1 VVRRDLARF
10 ALVGLI
16 VAATAALY
24 SWKIDRHLGE
34 IRNHKE
40 GLDFHDYYFSAKA
53 HVEDKASIYNHAAMV
68 MKSRRDVGVGWLP
81 VYVYPPLLAVVF
93 LPLAKLSYLT
103 VRLGW
108 LVLNQLFLAA
118 TVLACARIY
127 EVRSGRRVG
136 VEFGVVFV
144 FLAAAAFDPT
154 LDHDWEGQSNLLV
167 LALSAWALYAYLK
180 PKRSDLAT
188 ALLLAPAILLKLFPA
203 VLLPLFVARRSW
215 RTLLYTGGVA
225 LAITAVSLIWIPWSD
240 YKQFPHVL
248 LDSRYT
254 REGGPTLGNYSM
266 AAGVLWLAS
275 WFGAHAGSATKY
287 ATLFI
292 RFVPYAL
299 VVAAAAWEAR
309 KSDGMVPVL
318 RLSQAFVLIGF
329 LMTTWWEH
337 HNVFLLLPY
346 FIALRAAM
354 LEPLRARV
362 AATLVIV
369 SALWV
374 GLARHPLVWD
384 WTLIGHPKWKAFRES
399 FMESKRIGI
408 LLLLIALELL
418 IARFKTE
425 SRAEPIPA

>member
-1 VVRRDLARF
+1 MVKREHARF

-16 VAATAALY
+16 VATSAALY

-34 IRNHKE
+34 IRQHKE

-53 HVEDKASIYNHAAMV
+53 RLEDKASIYNHAAMLS
-68 MKSRRDVGVGWLP
+68 KSRRDVNVGWLP
-81 VYVYPPLLAVVF
+81 VYVYPPLLVVVF

-108 LVLNQLFLAA
+108 LVLNQLFLGA
-118 TVLACARIY
+118 TVLACARLY
-127 EVRSGRRVG
+127 QARTGRRVG
-136 VEFGVVFV
+136 LEFAVVFV

-167 LALSAWALYAYLK
+167 LALSAWALYAYFK
-180 PKRSDLAT
+180 PRRSNLAVG
-188 ALLLAPAILLKLFPA
+188 LLLAPAILLKLFPA
-203 VLLPLFVARRSW
+203 VLLPIMLARRSW
-215 RTLLYTGGVA
+215 RALFWTGAAA

-240 YKQFPHVL
+240 YKMFPHVL

-266 AAGVLWLAS
+266 AAGVM
-275 WFGAHAGSATKY
+275 WFATWIGAHAGTVTKY

-292 RFVPYAL
+292 RFVPYLA

-309 KSDGMVPVL
+309 RSYGLVPAL
-318 RLSQAFVLIGF
+318 RFSQAFVLIGF

-337 HNVFLLLPY
+337 HNVFLIFPY
-346 FIALRAAM
+346 FFALRAAM
-354 LEPLRARV
+354 LEPVRARV
-362 AATLVIV
+362 AAVLVVI
-369 SALWV
+369 SLLWV

-384 WTLIGHPKWKAFRES
+384 WTLVGHPKLKEFRES
-399 FMESKRIGI
+399 FMQSKRIGI
-408 LLLLIALELL
+408 LLLLVALEIL

-425 SRAEPIPA
+425 SRAETRLA